1 MSDNKDNSKK
11 GFFSRLFGGSNT
23 SVQTK
28 TEVTSSEQS
37 SEIPSMSAL
46 NKMKKADIV
55 SVAKDNGL
63 ELDINLTK
71 AKLLEAWELHFS
83 SEPSPSAVDDAA
95 DVMAEVAAAKEA
107 PVEEAAEEVAEEAP
121 VEEAAEEVA
130 EEVAEEAPVEEAA
143 EELAEEAPVEE
154 AVEEVAEE
162 AAEEVAEEVAE
173 EAPVEEAAEEAVVE
187 EAVEEVAEEAPVE
200 EAAEEVAEEV
210 AEEAPVEEAA
220 EEAVVEEAVEE
231 VAEEAAEE
239 VAEVV
244 AEEAPV
250 EEAAEEAAEEA
261 VVEEAVE
268 EKETEIKISMDEK
281 TSAQIISDFETK
293 QLKTDLPEFR
303 PGDTIVVSV
312 KVREGERT
320 RLQAFEGVVM
330 GVKKGG
336 LNSSFI
342 VRKISSGIGVER
354 TFQTHSPMIDSIKV
368 KRKGDVRQAKLFYLR
383 ERSGKSARIK
393 ERLE

>member
-1 MSDNKDNSKK
+1 MSDNKDNNKK

-107 PVEEAAEEVAEEAP
+107 PVEEAAEEVAEE
-121 VEEAAEEVA
+121 
-130 EEVAEEAPVEEAA
+130 
-143 EELAEEAPVEE
+143 
-154 AVEEVAEE
+154 
-162 AAEEVAEEVAE
+162 
-173 EAPVEEAAEEAVVE
+173 
-187 EAVEEVAEEAPVE
+187 
-200 EAAEEVAEEV
+200 
-210 AEEAPVEEAA
+210 
-220 EEAVVEEAVEE
+220 
-231 VAEEAAEE
+231 
-239 VAEVV
+239 V

-268 EKETEIKISMDEK
+268 EKETEIKISVDEK

>member
-1 MSDNKDNSKK
+1 MSDNKDNNKK
-11 GFFSRLFGGSNT
+11 GFFSRLFGGSNA

-107 PVEEAAEEVAEEAP
+107 PVEEAAEEA
-121 VEEAAEEVA
+121 
-130 EEVAEEAPVEEAA
+130 
-143 EELAEEAPVEE
+143 
-154 AVEEVAEE
+154 
-162 AAEEVAEEVAE
+162 
-173 EAPVEEAAEEAVVE
+173 
-187 EAVEEVAEEAPVE
+187 
-200 EAAEEVAEEV
+200 
-210 AEEAPVEEAA
+210 
-220 EEAVVEEAVEE
+220 
-231 VAEEAAEE
+231 
-239 VAEVV
+239 

-250 EEAAEEAAEEA
+250 EEAAEEAAEEVVEEA
-261 VVEEAVE
+261 PVEEVVEEVVEEAPVEEVVEEAAEEVVEEAAEEAPVEEAVE

>member
-1 MSDNKDNSKK
+1 MSDNKDNNKK
-11 GFFSRLFGGSNT
+11 GFFSRLFGGSNA

-130 EEVAEEAPVEEAA
+130 EE
-143 EELAEEAPVEE
+143 
-154 AVEEVAEE
+154 
-162 AAEEVAEEVAE
+162 
-173 EAPVEEAAEEAVVE
+173 
-187 EAVEEVAEEAPVE
+187 APVE
-200 EAAEEVAEEV
+200 EAAEEVAEK
-210 AEEAPVEEAA
+210 
-220 EEAVVEEAVEE
+220 
-231 VAEEAAEE
+231 
-239 VAEVV
+239 
-244 AEEAPV
+244 
-250 EEAAEEAAEEA
+250 AAEEA

-268 EKETEIKISMDEK
+268 EKETEIKISMNEK